1 IVADVSTGEVLLGE
15 RDSVVEVEVAAIGR
29 HPLEA
34 PAHAFLERFDLCQG
48 CSRDCDI
55 RYVVV
60 FEMCERT
67 FDMVHLER
75 AANAAL
81 LPFGTEH
88 EMLDHQLAPAAKE
101 VAECLFAV

>member
-1 IVADVSTGEVLLGE
+1 
-15 RDSVVEVEVAAIGR
+15 
-29 HPLEA
+29 
-34 PAHAFLERFDLCQG
+34 
-48 CSRDCDI
+48 
-55 RYVVV
+55 VV
-60 FEMCERT
+60 FEMHERA

-101 VAECLFAV
+101 VAECLFAVRPLKNITFFDLHPGQFTTFLAHLVAQSR